1 MSENIRL
8 RGKYYYYDMMIDG
21 IRYKGTTKTSD
32 KSLAEKI
39 ASTIKSDILRQ
50 KHDLPTSVNYA
61 DDYNFQDA
69 WEQYLKSQLSGAKN
83 QERKIFA
90 AKNFLP
96 LFGNKSIKSV
106 SKAEIENYQLKRKL
120 EIISLPKNQN
130 KREQEISFRLVNI
143 EISTLHNFFNF
154 CIEKGYLDKNPCAG
168 IKKLNE
174 LSRLKTLSVDDI
186 NKLIAGAT
194 NKLTMD
200 LISFLLYTGCRKGE
214 ALNLKWDD
222 VDIENGVIAVKATK
236 TRYDRRIPISSP
248 LEAVLRG
255 IERNPDCSY
264 VFNKNGR
271 KIGNFRKSFMTAC
284 RNAGLKDLHIHD
296 LRHVFASALTMND
309 VSLYKTGI
317 LLGHRTPN
325 MTQRYAHLKPSELKK
340 EIEKAF
346 GKKNE
351 EGEEEIKREE
361 YERALK
367 IIREYEKE
375 KNGGK

>member
-1 MSENIRL
+1 MSDNIRL
-8 RGKYYYYDMMIDG
+8 RGKYYYYDIMIDG
-21 IRYKGTTKTSD
+21 KRYKGTTKTGD
-32 KSLAEKI
+32 KKLAEHI
-39 ASTIKSDILRQ
+39 ADTIKADLLRK
-50 KHDLPTSVNYA
+50 KHDLPSVINYRFK
-61 DDYNFQDA
+61 DL
-69 WEQYLKSQLSGAKN
+69 WELYISSRLTTEGTREVRIN
-83 QERKIFA
+83 A
-90 AKNFLP
+90 AKHFLP
-96 LFGNKSIKSV
+96 IFKDKQIAGIMRDQ
-106 SKAEIENYQLKRKL
+106 IENYQLKRKL

-154 CIEKGYLDKNPCAG
+154 CIEKGYIDKNPCAG

-174 LSRLKTLSVDDI
+174 LSRLKTLSDEDI
-186 NKLIAGAT
+186 GKLINGAT
-194 NKLTMD
+194 NKLTKD
-200 LISFLLYTGCRKGE
+200 LVSFLIYTGCRKGE

-222 VDIENGVIAVKATK
+222 VDLKNGVIAIKATK

-248 LEAVLRG
+248 LEAVLKG

-367 IIREYEKE
+367 IIREYEK
-375 KNGGK
+375 NGGK

>member
-1 MSENIRL
+1 MSDNIRL
-8 RGKYYYYDMMIDG
+8 RGKYYYYDIMIDG
-21 IRYKGTTKTSD
+21 KRYKGTTKTGD
-32 KSLAEKI
+32 KKLAEQI
-39 ASTIKSDILRQ
+39 ISTIKTDILRK
-50 KHDLPTSVNYA
+50 KHDLPSVINYRFK
-61 DDYNFQDA
+61 DL
-69 WEQYLKSQLSGAKN
+69 WELYISSRLTTEGTREVRIN
-83 QERKIFA
+83 A
-90 AKNFLP
+90 AKHFLP
-96 LFGNKSIKSV
+96 IFKDKQIAGIMRDQ
-106 SKAEIENYQLKRKL
+106 IENYQLKRKL

-255 IERNPDCSY
+255 IERNSDCSY

>member
-1 MSENIRL
+1 MNIYKRGNIYWVKFRL
-8 RGKYYYYDMMIDG
+8 DNKLYQYSCRTKDKEVAKEVAAAIQADV
-21 IRYKGTTKTSD
+21 IRNCFNIPTKNKAEHLFTETFQEYLQSLTNSQGTIEKKKWHYK
-32 KSLAEKI
+32 
-39 ASTIKSDILRQ
+39 
-50 KHDLPTSVNYA
+50 HFV
-61 DDYNFQDA
+61 
-69 WEQYLKSQLSGAKN
+69 
-83 QERKIFA
+83 KIF
-90 AKNFLP
+90 
-96 LFGNKSIKSV
+96 GDKSIKDIDV
-106 SKAEIENYQLKRKL
+106 KNYQLVRKL
-120 EIISLPKNQN
+120 EIQSEPKKIGKKDSQISYAIVNS
-130 KREQEISFRLVNI
+130 EIM
-143 EISTLHNFFNF
+143 TLSNFFNF
-154 CIEKGYLDKNPCAG
+154 CIEKGYIDKNPCAG

-174 LSRLKTLSVDDI
+174 LSRLKTLSIDDI

-200 LISFLLYTGCRKGE
+200 LISFLVYTGCRKGE

-222 VDIENGVIAVKATK
+222 IDIENGVIAIKATK
-236 TRYDRRIPISSP
+236 TRYDRRIPISSS
-248 LEAVLRG
+248 LEAVLMG
-255 IERNPDCSY
+255 IERNPNCLY
-264 VFNKNGR
+264 VFNKNGA
-271 KIGNFRKSFMTAC
+271 KIGDFKRSFKTAC

-346 GKKNE
+346 GKEDHKDS
-351 EGEEEIKREE
+351 KREE

-367 IIREYEKE
+367 IIREHEKE